1 MKTNLKFKHVAMSAL
16 LISAIGAPVAANAAP
31 LPQTGDMGTNQMI
44 IKLDAV
50 PATKMISLS
59 HSNPLELAKKYAPET
74 VSDWEKILDK
84 YNKLKPQVEFLS
96 IDLETV
102 PSVAVRSV
110 PAVAAG
116 AIQKD
121 HVAITLDK
129 SIEVTSSVESGKAAT
144 LIEGIAL
151 ETTEVKNIT
160 TMSAELP
167 SFIKAQI
174 ELAEAA
180 DSKDWIMIKAALNQ
194 LMKEYKQQITEL
206 ESTHADTTTTAPLKK

>member
-1 MKTNLKFKHVAMSAL
+1 MKPNLKFKHVAMSAL

-44 IKLDAV
+44 SKLDAG

-96 IDLETV
+96 LDLETV
-102 PSVAVRSV
+102 PSVAVKTV
-110 PAVAAG
+110 PSFASG
-116 AIQKD
+116 ALQKD

-129 SIEVTSSVESGKAAT
+129 SIEVTSSVESGKTAT

-151 ETTEVKNIT
+151 EATEAKNIT

-180 DSKDWIMIKAALNQ
+180 DSKDWIVIKAALNQ